1 MAQGRNWL
9 TSLWRTSYKG
19 AAFWVETDEEA
30 GGRRIVIHEFPMRD
44 TPFLEDLGERFR
56 EFTVT
61 AYVASDKADSEASTL
76 MNVCAARGAGVLVL
90 PTQGPVTVRCTDFGR
105 EFAKDRLGYIA
116 HRLHFVREGFG
127 SSLASIASL
136 TNLVYVAAD
145 DLAARVADS
154 YARTAILKSVPDYVA
169 MSLQDATENALATL
183 EVVRTSINVEP
194 AASATQ
200 RDAIEAT
207 FVALTEAM
215 STRTPAAPQS
225 PLLQVAFAKDPSNAD
240 TDVMSQSAMLRAVG
254 RSVADIALALV
265 ENTDSSQAL
274 AAMDEIV
281 NSTPAEPTVDP
292 LAASKWRF
300 PASTNQFAAHT
311 LLRIAALAA
320 YCESVVRVKLGD
332 RPAAITLRA
341 NVARYFEAQLEALP
355 SEDYELFHAT
365 VKMRDATID
374 YLSRAVLDLAP
385 VVKVSSGVQ
394 LPSLYWSWR
403 LYGDANR
410 GQEIVDRNRI
420 AHPSFI
426 PVKFEALAK

>member
-30 GGRRIVIHEFPMRD
+30 GGRRVVIHEFPMRD

-76 MNVCAARGAGVLVL
+76 TSVCATRGAGVLVL
-90 PTQGPVTVRCTDFGR
+90 PTQGPVTVRCTEFSR

-127 SSLASIASL
+127 SSLASVASL
-136 TNLVYVAAD
+136 ANLVYVAAE
-145 DLAARVADS
+145 DLAAEAAVA
-154 YARTAILKSVPDYVA
+154 YARAAILKDVPDYVA
-169 MSLQDATENALATL
+169 QSLQDATENALATL
-183 EVVRTSINVEP
+183 EVVRTSVNVEP
-194 AASATQ
+194 AASAAQ

-207 FVALTEAM
+207 FVALSEAM
-215 STRTPAAPQS
+215 STRAPAAPQS
-225 PLLQVAFAKDPSNAD
+225 PLLQVAFAKDPGNAN
-240 TDVMSQSAMLRAVG
+240 TDVMTQAAMLRAVG
-254 RSVADIALALV
+254 RSVADVALALV
-265 ENTDSSQAL
+265 ENTDASQAL
-274 AAMDEIV
+274 AAMEEVI
-281 NSTPAEPTVDP
+281 STVPAEPIVAT
-292 LAASKWRF
+292 SKWRF
-300 PASTNQFAAHT
+300 TASINQFAAHT
-311 LLRIAALAA
+311 LLRVSALAA

-341 NVARYFEAQLEALP
+341 NVSRYFEEQLEALP
-355 SEDYELFHAT
+355 SEDYELFHAL
-365 VKMRDATID
+365 VKMRDTTID

-385 VVKVSSGVQ
+385 VVKVSSSVQ
-394 LPSLYWSWR
+394 MPSLYWSWR

-410 GQEIVDRNRI
+410 GQEIVDRNRV